1 MSFAKVLQQLR
12 KEKKVTQ
19 EQLAAHLGVS
29 AQAVS
34 KWENGSYPEGDL
46 IPRLAD
52 FFEVSIDFLY
62 GREERN
68 VTVEQRVFSAL
79 HKLPEKEYFDLMEK
93 LIWAFQIGSWESNTS
108 HYDRKQQ
115 EDGMPKTA
123 SVLLTDS
130 GFSYL
135 GQEKEKNFY
144 LFLRDPDTQDG
155 FASWM
160 RGKPKVRKLFS
171 FLAEE
176 DYIEILIYLYS
187 LDNEEYVSART
198 ISQALG
204 ISEKKVE
211 AAMQILTQELCSC
224 VNTDG
229 AVLSIRILEENG
241 RRETVY
247 GTDKNVAGLLFGLF
261 ALADGF
267 ADKSCGYHMQINNRS
282 KKWISGEREEG
293 RV

>member
-1 MSFAKVLQQLR
+1 
-12 KEKKVTQ
+12 
-19 EQLAAHLGVS
+19 
-29 AQAVS
+29 
-34 KWENGSYPEGDL
+34 
-46 IPRLAD
+46 
-52 FFEVSIDFLY
+52 
-62 GREERN
+62 
-68 VTVEQRVFSAL
+68 
-79 HKLPEKEYFDLMEK
+79 
-93 LIWAFQIGSWESNTS
+93 
-108 HYDRKQQ
+108 
-115 EDGMPKTA
+115 MPKTA

-198 ISQALG
+198 ISQTLG

-282 KKWISGEREEG
+282 KKWIPGEREDG

>member
-108 HYDRKQQ
+108 YYDRKQQ

-187 LDNEEYVSART
+187 LNNEEYVSART

-204 ISEKKVE
+204 IPEKKVE

-282 KKWISGEREEG
+282 KKWISGEREDG

>member
-19 EQLAAHLGVS
+19 EQLAAHLGIS

-93 LIWAFQIGSWESNTS
+93 LIWAFQIGSWGSNTS
-108 HYDRKQQ
+108 YYDRKQQ

-187 LDNEEYVSART
+187 LNNEEYVSART

-204 ISEKKVE
+204 IPEKKVE

-282 KKWISGEREEG
+282 KKWISGEREDG

>member
-93 LIWAFQIGSWESNTS
+93 LIWAFQIGSWGSNTS
-108 HYDRKQQ
+108 YYDRKQQ

-187 LDNEEYVSART
+187 LNNEEYVSART

-204 ISEKKVE
+204 IPEKKVE

-282 KKWISGEREEG
+282 KKWISGEREDG